1 MSKKKVLGY
10 EAKIEKLPDRVIY
23 ININHIEKGDY
34 ELNII
39 HHNKLIKKT
48 TFKKS

>member
-10 EAKIEKLPDRVIY
+10 EAKIEKLPDKIIY
-23 ININHIEKGDY
+23 INVNHIEKGNY

-39 HHNKLIKKT
+39 QNNKLIKKT
-48 TFKKS
+48 SFKKS